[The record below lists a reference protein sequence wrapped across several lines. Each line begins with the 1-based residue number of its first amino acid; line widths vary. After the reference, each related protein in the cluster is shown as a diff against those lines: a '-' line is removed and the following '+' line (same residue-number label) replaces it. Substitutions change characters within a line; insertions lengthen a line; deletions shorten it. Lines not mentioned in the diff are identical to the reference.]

1 MPHGFLSVR
10 IDATNQLHHLWCNNG
25 TWWVHYTLNFDFRTR
40 RVRRS
45 LETPSLDEA
54 IRKRDALFER
64 LASEG
69 EWVPDR
75 DPETDMP
82 TAPALSFALA

>member
-1 MPHGFLSVR
+1 MPLGRLSAR
-10 IDATNQLHHLWCNNG
+10 IDDGNETHHLWLNNG

-45 LETPSLDEA
+45 LGTRSRAEA

-64 LASEG
+64 LATEG
-69 EWVPDR
+69 EWVPER
-75 DPETDMP
+75 GEECDMP
-82 TAPALSFALA
+82 TVFRACIAAA

>member
-10 IDATNQLHHLWCNNG
+10 IDATNELHHLWCNNG

-45 LETPSLDEA
+45 LGTGSRAEA
-54 IRKRDALFER
+54 IRERDTLFER
-64 LASEG
+64 LVTEG
-69 EWVPDR
+69 EWVSER
-75 DPETDMP
+75 DPEAPMP
-82 TAPALSFALA
+82 AAPGPLLAVA